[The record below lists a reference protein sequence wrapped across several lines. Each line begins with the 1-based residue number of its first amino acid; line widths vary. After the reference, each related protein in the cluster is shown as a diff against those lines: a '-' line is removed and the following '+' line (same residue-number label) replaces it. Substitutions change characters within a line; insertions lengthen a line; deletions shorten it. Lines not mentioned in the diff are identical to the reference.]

1 MIKLKQSLIQDV
13 KALQLSKKYEQNS
26 IDLISLIMK
35 KSYRKNRD
43 LFSFVEL
50 SQSYFIKRYS
60 NRFNEWLNKLIEA
73 KILFI
78 NNSYKVGSYSKS
90 YCINNQYLLDI
101 NNTYYIVVST
111 KNNKDL
117 KIKELEATKM
127 NISNLKIDY
136 NSLKNIIKKHVDN
149 LSINDF
155 RLNNEIKENVF
166 EVTIKDQNF
175 EQTYFTS
182 KSKAIEKAKELN
194 KDLIQDKNRFLI
206 CDRDFFITLKK
217 EAYNFAYNDSLY
229 KLHKK
234 YYHINRNAT
243 NQRLDSN
250 LTNLCS
256 ILIEQICI
264 DNDLIQIDLRNS
276 QFAILSH
283 IIPNKIKKYN
293 DVLEFIKQS
302 QQGTL
307 YEYIQNELKL
317 DSRKQ
322 SKQITFEV
330 LFSSENN
337 KSQNMKYFKILFPNL
352 LDWINDFKSKN
363 GYENFSIMLQKKE
376 SEIFIDGIFKKLIK
390 QKLFAL
396 TKHDS
401 IICKSNDFENVKEI
415 ITNYFNKIKFIGTI

>member
-26 IDLISLIMK
+26 IDLISLIMR
-35 KSYRKNRD
+35 KSYQQNRD

-50 SQSYFIKRYS
+50 SYIYFRKRYTT
-60 NRFNEWLNKLIEA
+60 RYKEWLNKLIEA

-90 YCINNQYLLDI
+90 YCINNQYLLD
-101 NNTYYIVVST
+101 NNNSYYIIAT
-111 KNNKDL
+111 TITNEPPKTL
-117 KIKELEATKM
+117 ELEATKM

-229 KLHKK
+229 KLHKR

-264 DNDLIQIDLRNS
+264 DNELIQIDLRNS

-390 QKLFAL
+390 AKIYSL